1 MRILTFGFLNLNSIP
16 GPAPTPHDVLRAS
29 ASAGFRSAGLRITGR
44 RVEDECLPIIGN
56 PVAIREL
63 CSLAEDLGTRISSV
77 AAYGQFPE
85 TSIDDYA
92 RAFDT
97 IAELGSDLCLMN
109 VYFDDM
115 SAFAERLAALSA
127 ISKDRNIRLGL
138 EFMPFS
144 GLKTIQRTSQV
155 ISESAAENAGY
166 VMDALHIV
174 RSGGTMDDVKAVDP
188 ARIFLAQVCDAS
200 HVGASR
206 TIDELVDEARNHR
219 AYPGEGEI
227 DLFGFI
233 DALPRDMEIEIEVP
247 RLASE
252 PISFESRAAES
263 WQKLHEFLAAYTA
276 ARTTV

>member
-29 ASAGFRSAGLRITGR
+29 ASAGFRSAGLRISGR

-56 PVAIREL
+56 QPAIREL
-63 CSLAEDLGTRISSV
+63 RSIAEDSGMRISSV

-85 TSIDDYA
+85 TSIDDYK
-92 RAFDT
+92 RVFDT
-97 IAELGSDLCLMN
+97 IADLGSDLCLMN

-115 SAFAERLAALSA
+115 SAFSDRLAALSD

-144 GLKTIQRTSQV
+144 GLKSIQSTTEV
-155 ISESAAENAGY
+155 LIASAAENAGY

-174 RSGGTMDDVKAVDP
+174 RSGGTMDDVRAVD
-188 ARIFLAQVCDAS
+188 AAKIFLAQVCDAKAI
-200 HVGASR
+200 GAPRSN
-206 TIDELVDEARNHR
+206 DELIDEARNHR

-227 DLFGFI
+227 DLFGFV
-233 DALPRDMEIEIEVP
+233 DALPEGMELEIEVP
-247 RLASE
+247 RIASE
-252 PISFESRAAES
+252 PISFERRAAES
-263 WQKLHEFLAAYTA
+263 WRALSDFTA
-276 ARTTV
+276 SYDTARRTV